1 MLDKLLAFASVTAVA
16 CFGFAFTVGGCSS
29 SEPASSSPDAGA
41 PDGKAPTPPPTD
53 DDDDSPEEAC
63 GPKGEA
69 TTMAALDAEL
79 GWKPPVARQN
89 ACTADDLAAIKAVNQ
104 AKSYRDFVA
113 GASAACQACALST
126 KDSPTWAPIVIAD
139 EAGTDGLINF
149 GACFAA
155 VDKPACGKARQY
167 LEICL
172 TKACSGCAA
181 PAERQDCIQ
190 AAVGKQCD
198 DVYAE
203 TQMQCTNRE
212 ADTRCQSLYD
222 GIEYLCRYE
231 APDSGAPDAGN

>member
-1 MLDKLLAFASVTAVA
+1 MLDKMHALASVTAVA
-16 CFGFAFTVGGCSS
+16 GFCFAFTVGGCSS
-29 SEPASSSPDAGA
+29 SDPVGPSPVADGGA
-41 PDGKAPTPPPTD
+41 PDGKAPTPPPAD

-69 TTMAALDAEL
+69 VTMAALDAEL

-113 GASAACQACALST
+113 GTSAACQACALST
-126 KDSPTWAPIVIAD
+126 TDSPTWAPIVIAD
-139 EAGTDGLINF
+139 EAGTSGLINF

-181 PAERQDCIQ
+181 PAERQACIQ
-190 AAVGKQCD
+190 EAAGKQCD

-203 TQMQCTNRE
+203 TRMQCTNPE
-212 ADTRCQSLYD
+212 ADSRCQSLFD

-231 APDSGAPDAGN
+231 APDGGN